1 MSTLQQQARALG
13 DPTRH
18 AIFTRIAEAEEPLGV
33 SELTDHFGLNH
44 NAIRQHLAR
53 LVAADLVIER
63 KARAVGRGRPPFEY
77 VIEPAAENQWGSN
90 GSYEQLSQLLAEVI
104 TTGSSPEEVGRRAA
118 TRLAVPTP
126 SGDPIA
132 DITVAMARQGFE
144 PEVREVDGGV
154 DMVLHS
160 CPFASTARTA
170 REAVCSLHLGI
181 ADGLATE
188 AHLRVEELVSRDPD
202 SANCCVRIR
211 YERDGDD
218 AASAAKLTL
227 QDTGSRK
234 AQR

>member
-18 AIFTRIAEAEEPLGV
+18 AIFSRIAESDAPVGV
-33 SELTDHFGLNH
+33 SELTEHFGLNH

-53 LVAADLVIER
+53 LVAAELVIER
-63 KARAVGRGRPPFEY
+63 KAPAAGRGRPPFEY

-104 TTGSSPEEVGRRAA
+104 TTGLDPDEIGRRAA
-118 TRLAVPTP
+118 TRLRVPTP

-144 PEVREVDGGV
+144 PDVRPVDGGV
-154 DMVLHS
+154 DMVLRS

-170 REAVCSLHLGI
+170 RATVCSLHLGI
-181 ADGLATE
+181 AEGLAEGTDV
-188 AHLRVEELVSRDPD
+188 RVEELVAHDPD
-202 SANCCVRIR
+202 GANCCLRIR
-211 YERDGDD
+211 YVDEDHD
-218 AASAAKLTL
+218 APPTRAKLSL
-227 QDTGSRK
+227 QEANGGDR
-234 AQR
+234 R